1 MMSHGSHGSH
11 GSNGSQM
18 IGFLNINK
26 PKGLTSHDVVARVR
40 RVIGRIGRI
49 GDRKV
54 KVGHA
59 GTLDPAA
66 TGVLPVA
73 VGQATRLIEYLTNTS
88 KGYRTVVQLGITT
101 DTDDAEGTVIA
112 ERPVPVLDQG
122 TVEKTIT
129 TFCGTIMQVPPMY
142 SAIHHQGKRLY
153 ELARANQTVER
164 PPRQVTVE
172 QIVDQ
177 TTYPLTDQL
186 VLDIVCSKGTY
197 IRSLARDIGEALG
210 CGAHAAMLERTHV
223 GPFSLESAVSLAA
236 LQEEDG
242 LLEQVLLPPETGVAH
257 LPSVS
262 LDEEQ
267 AKRVGHGLPVDLPPI
282 EPKGE
287 RVCAHAPTGACFALL
302 CWRGDQWHPEKVIQP
317 IPEMK

>member
-1 MMSHGSHGSH
+1 
-11 GSNGSQM
+11 M

-40 RVIGRIGRI
+40 QIVSRTTG
-49 GDRKV
+49 RKV

-142 SAIHHQGKRLY
+142 SAVHHHGKRLY

-172 QIVDQ
+172 QIDDQ
-177 TTYPLTDQL
+177 TAYPLTDQL

-210 CGAHAAMLERTHV
+210 CGAHVAMLERTHV
-223 GPFSLESAVSLAA
+223 GPFSLENAVSLAA

-267 AKRVGHGLPVDLPPI
+267 AKRVGHGLPVDLPVDLPVNLPVNLPPDLPSI
-282 EPKGE
+282 EPVTE
-287 RVCAHAPTGACFALL
+287 RVRAHTSTGVLVALL
-302 CWRGDQWHPEKVIQP
+302 CRRGDQWHPEKVLPHIART
-317 IPEMK
+317 E